1 MNEYRRLSTIGVSFG
16 IESHILDPAETHTL
30 FPLIN
35 PDVIVG
41 SLYSPGDGVVDPAML
56 CTALTK
62 AAASRGGKVHLCLWL
77 KCLLLTSSF
86 RACLSSF
93 SNCYL

>member
-16 IESHILDPAETHTL
+16 IESHILDPAETQKL

-62 AAASRGGKVHLCLWL
+62 AATNKGGKVLLCLWL
-77 KCLLLTSSF
+77 TCILLTFSF
-86 RACLSSF
+86 KICA
-93 SNCYL
+93 